1 MVSSSAQYDLLVVVG
16 KLLEQATNI
25 LADERVV
32 VANPNEKKTPF
43 RGFSFQSTRLA
54 PMRK

>member
-1 MVSSSAQYDLLVVVG
+1 MSSSAQYDLLVVVG